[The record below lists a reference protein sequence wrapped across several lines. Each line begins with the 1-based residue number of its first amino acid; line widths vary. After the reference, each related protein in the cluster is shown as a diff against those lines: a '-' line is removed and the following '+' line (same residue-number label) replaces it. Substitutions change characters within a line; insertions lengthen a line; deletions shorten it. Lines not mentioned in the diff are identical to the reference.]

1 MKVQAVPT
9 ECVCI
14 DKHGGDNSMNAIYI
28 LWLRELKR
36 YSRSRSRIIGSL
48 GQPLLFLFALGFGL
62 GPIFQRAGQGN
73 YFQFLGP
80 GIIAMSILFTAIFAG
95 IQVIWDKQFGF
106 LKETLVAPVPRWQIM
121 LGKTLGGATIAVL
134 QGTIVLFLA
143 TIFGFRPE
151 LNLVVLTFVYM
162 LLVALFF
169 TGLGI
174 TIASALADING
185 FQLIMN
191 FLVQPVFF
199 LSGALFPL
207 QNLPGIIMGI
217 TILDP
222 LTYGVDG
229 IRGTLTGVS
238 HFGLVTDLA
247 VLLVLVAII
256 LSVGAALFSKV
267 EA

>member
-1 MKVQAVPT
+1 VVLIGYDYIGQY
-9 ECVCI
+9 E
-14 DKHGGDNSMNAIYI
+14 GDNMQAIYI

-36 YSRSRSRIIGSL
+36 YARSRSRMAGSL
-48 GQPLLFLFALGFGL
+48 GQPILFLFALGLGL
-62 GPIFQRAGQGN
+62 GPIFERAGQGN

-80 GIIAMSILFTAIFAG
+80 GVISMSILFTAIFAG

-121 LGKTLGGATIAVL
+121 LGKTFGGATLAVL
-134 QGTIVLFLA
+134 QGTLVFIIA
-143 TIFGFRPE
+143 TIFGFRPDIS
-151 LNLVVLTFVYM
+151 LLPLTFLFM
-162 LLVALFF
+162 ILIALFF

-174 TIASALADING
+174 SIASSLGDING

-191 FLVQPVFF
+191 FLVQPTFF

-207 QNLPGIIMGI
+207 TNLPQVLNIVTRI
-217 TILDP
+217 DP

-229 IRGTLTGVS
+229 IRGTLTGVT
-238 HFGLVTDLA
+238 HLGLATDLT
-247 VLLVLVAII
+247 VLSLLVVII
-256 LSVGAALFSKV
+256 LSIGASLFSRI

>member
-1 MKVQAVPT
+1 
-9 ECVCI
+9 
-14 DKHGGDNSMNAIYI
+14 MNAIYI

-36 YSRSRSRIIGSL
+36 YSRSRSRMIGSL
-48 GQPLLFLFALGFGL
+48 GQPILFLFALGFGL
-62 GPIFQRAGQGN
+62 GPVFQKAGQGN

-80 GIIAMSILFTAIFAG
+80 GIISMSILFTAIFAG
-95 IQVIWDKQFGF
+95 IQVIWDKQFGV

-121 LGKTLGGATIAVL
+121 LGKTIGGATIAVL
-134 QGTIVLFLA
+134 QGIIVLFLA

-151 LNLVVLTFVYM
+151 INLLFITFIYM

-174 TIASALADING
+174 SIASVLGDING
-185 FQLIMN
+185 FQIIMN

-207 QNLPGIIMGI
+207 QDLPKIISII
-217 TILDP
+217 TAFDP

-229 IRGTLTGVS
+229 IRGTLTGMS
-238 HFGLVTDLA
+238 HFGLTVDMT
-247 VLLVLVAII
+247 VLVVLVAII
-256 LSVGAALFSKV
+256 LSIGATLFSRI
-267 EA
+267 EI